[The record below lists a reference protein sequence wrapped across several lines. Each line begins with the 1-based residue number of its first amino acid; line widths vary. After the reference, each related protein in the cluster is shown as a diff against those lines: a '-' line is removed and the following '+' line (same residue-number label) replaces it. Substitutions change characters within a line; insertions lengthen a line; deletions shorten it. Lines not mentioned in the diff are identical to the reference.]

1 MDNIR
6 AKLIL
11 GNRFPRQVMYVM
23 ATINNTRNTDSRGTI
38 QLPRS
43 VQPSTLFVNN
53 NNGDNPLEGLL
64 IFFHN
69 GKQTQLSITLQ
80 YDYHGSTQNVEE
92 RTIAFH
98 STTPNTHRVNTHKA
112 NTHRA
117 NTHGVNTT
125 HICNH
130 THKIF
135 YKPISV
141 AVATHEDNND
151 GGRGLIV
158 AHVHE
163 FNQHALQ
170 QARSS
175 YTPPL
180 SMADAP
186 AYVNILLQAIQSI
199 NTRLE
204 AIEDALLAN
213 QHNRNSN
220 QDNLPHARGLTLSLQ
235 HISMSVAAVAPPDA
249 HPDTHPDTHPDAH
262 PDAHPDGNPDAHLAQ
277 GRSLLLTLPIKSG
290 NISMTFQ
297 LPCDIVGATTST
309 DGTTWLQCS
318 FWEMDAEVREE
329 VAKYIFY
336 HDRAAMKLLTEQQ
349 TITPTD

>member
-23 ATINNTRNTDSRGTI
+23 ATINNTRTGTHTGTHTGTRNTDSQGTI
-38 QLPRS
+38 RLPRS

-53 NNGDNPLEGLL
+53 NNGDNPVEGLL

-69 GKQTQLSITLQ
+69 GKQAQLGITLQ
-80 YDYHGSTQNVEE
+80 YDYHGNTQNVEE

-98 STTPNTHRVNTHKA
+98 STTPNTHGVNTHGVNTHKV
-112 NTHRA
+112 

-125 HICNH
+125 HICNY

-135 YKPISV
+135 YKPI
-141 AVATHEDNND
+141 AIATHEDNND
-151 GGRGLIV
+151 GERGRIV

-213 QHNRNSN
+213 QHNHNSN

-235 HISMSVAAVAPPDA
+235 HISMSVDADA
-249 HPDTHPDTHPDAH
+249 HPDAHPDTHPDAH
-262 PDAHPDGNPDAHLAQ
+262 PDAHPTQ

-349 TITPTD
+349 TISSTD